1 MNINSLLTEL
11 KNLRP
16 DKQIEKLKEIEKN
29 ITPEQIAT
37 IEAAAREANQP
48 WLSSALQD
56 IVSSSKQGPSKPEQA
71 QPFLDEGISDLNAI
85 RSEAVSDSIGQI
97 LHELEPIVGSI
108 KLLAISEVSEFESS
122 RIKHELMLLDE
133 LLETF
138 ENWRKVEQPP
148 NYQETNL
155 YEIIEKEWS
164 RLKPKS
170 SVGLTINISKELTFN
185 LDPSLFRIVCSNALR
200 NSIEACKEPTI
211 REKKP
216 ILINSNTT
224 NSSLWLSIIDDGI
237 GLQRK
242 SEELMKSR
250 FTTKPGNQGLGLA
263 LVDKAIKLLN
273 GNWDLTNSKA
283 GGAEFSFE
291 IPKKDI

>member
-1 MNINSLLTEL
+1 MDINSLLTEL

-29 ITPEQIAT
+29 VTPEQIAT
-37 IEAAAREANQP
+37 IKAAAREANQP

-56 IVSSSKQGPSKPEQA
+56 IVSSNKQGPIKPK
-71 QPFLDEGISDLNAI
+71 QPHIEEGTVDLHAL

-108 KLLAISEVSEFESS
+108 KLLAKSEVDDFDSS
-122 RIKHELMLLDE
+122 RVKHELMLLDE

-138 ENWRKVEQPP
+138 ENWKKVEQPP

-155 YEIIEKEWS
+155 FEIIEKEWS
-164 RLKPKS
+164 RLQSKS
-170 SVGLTINISKELTFN
+170 TVSLTINISKELTFN

-200 NSIEACKEPTI
+200 NAIEACKEPTVRI
-211 REKKP
+211 KKP

-224 NSSLWLSIIDDGI
+224 NNSLWLSIIDDGL
-237 GLQRK
+237 GLQGK

-263 LVDKAIKLLN
+263 LIDKAINQLN
-273 GNWDLTNSKA
+273 GNWELTSSKT

-291 IPKKDI
+291 IPKKEL

>member
-1 MNINSLLTEL
+1 MDINSLLMEL

-16 DKQIEKLKEIEKN
+16 DKQIEKLKEIERN
-29 ITPEQIAT
+29 VAPEKIAT

-56 IVSSSKQGPSKPEQA
+56 IVSSSKQGPSKPLESY
-71 QPFLDEGISDLNAI
+71 DEEGANDFNAI

-108 KLLAISEVSEFESS
+108 KLLAKTEVREFDSS
-122 RIKHELMLLDE
+122 RIKYELMLLDE

-138 ENWRKVEQPP
+138 ENWRRVEQPP
-148 NYQETNL
+148 NYQEANI
-155 YEIIEKEWS
+155 YDIIEKEWS

-170 SVGLTINISKELTFN
+170 TVDLTINVSKELTFN

-216 ILINSNTT
+216 LLINSNTT

-237 GLQRK
+237 GLQGK

-263 LVDKAIKLLN
+263 LVDKAIKLMN
-273 GNWDLTNSKA
+273 GKWGLANSKT

>member
-29 ITPEQIAT
+29 ITPEQVAT
-37 IEAAAREANQP
+37 IEAAAKEANQP

-56 IVSSSKQGPSKPEQA
+56 IVSSSKQGPSKPA
-71 QPFLDEGISDLNAI
+71 SSPLDEGISDLNAI

-108 KLLAISEVSEFESS
+108 KLLAISEVNEFESS

-148 NYQETNL
+148 NYQEANL
-155 YEIIEKEWS
+155 YDIIEKEWS
-164 RLKPKS
+164 RLQPKS
-170 SVGLTINISKELTFN
+170 SVELTINISKELTFN

-200 NSIEACKEPTI
+200 NSIEACKGLTI

-216 ILINSNTT
+216 ILVNSNKT

-237 GLQRK
+237 GLQGK
-242 SEELMKSR
+242 SDELMKSR

-273 GNWDLTNSKA
+273 GNWYLTKSKT